1 MKNNLEEHDLYKIC
15 PYFTSQKILSGK
27 WALLILHY
35 LDESPL
41 RFKELER
48 KLKPITQATLTKQL
62 RSLEKYGLIT
72 RTVYNQIPPKVE
84 YSLSELG
91 ILFRPVLKS
100 LEKWGNDY
108 ISYMSKKS
116 NNPQSSED

>member
-1 MKNNLEEHDLYKIC
+1 MKNKSDEQDLFNIC

-27 WALLILHY
+27 WALLILHH

-48 KLKPITQATLTKQL
+48 KLNPITQATLTKQL
-62 RSLEKYGLIT
+62 RSLEEYGLIT

-91 ILFRPVLKS
+91 ILFRPVLSS

-108 ISYMSKKS
+108 ISYMSKKDS
-116 NNPQSSED
+116 TR

>member
-1 MKNNLEEHDLYKIC
+1 MKNKLDEQDLFNIC

-27 WALLILHY
+27 WALLILHH

-48 KLKPITQATLTKQL
+48 KLNPITQATLTKQL
-62 RSLEKYGLIT
+62 RSLEEYGLIT

-91 ILFRPVLKS
+91 ILFRPVLHS

-108 ISYMSKKS
+108 ISYMSKKDS
-116 NNPQSSED
+116 TRQSLED